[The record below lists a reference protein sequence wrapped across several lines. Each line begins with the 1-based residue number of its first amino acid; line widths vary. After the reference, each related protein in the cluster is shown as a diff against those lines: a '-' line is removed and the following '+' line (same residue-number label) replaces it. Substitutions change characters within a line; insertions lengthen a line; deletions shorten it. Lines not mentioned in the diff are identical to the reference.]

1 METASKIWSF
11 INAQEPKVMNTTYI
25 YIEMENNRSTNNRR
39 RREI

>member
-25 YIEMENNRSTNNRR
+25 YIYNIYRDGEQSEYKQ
-39 RREI
+39 